1 MKRDSL
7 LVTGLGQCGGILADM
22 LKQVNKRYTT
32 LYVNSS
38 LGDTE
43 QYWKALM
50 YMGKQDGI
58 TLYKHC
64 NTRMYIN
71 VDKDGRFYKYN
82 GKGYDE
88 IGKDDTISHML
99 S

>member
-1 MKRDSL
+1 MEYD
-7 LVTGLGQCGGILADM
+7 
-22 LKQVNKRYTT
+22 VNNPFC
-32 LYVNSS
+32 LMQQFIP
-38 LGDTE
+38 E

-88 IGKDDTISHML
+88 IGKDDAISHMC